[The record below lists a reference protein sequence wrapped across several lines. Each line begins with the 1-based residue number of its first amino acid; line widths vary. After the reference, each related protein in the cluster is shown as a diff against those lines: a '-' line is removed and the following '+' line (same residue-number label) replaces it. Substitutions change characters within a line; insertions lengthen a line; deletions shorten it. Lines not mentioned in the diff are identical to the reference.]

1 MTRITP
7 ERIAS
12 MRQYWRDG
20 FSLPEI
26 ATMTKSTVATIR
38 KYLKS
43 DIQTYISEHE
53 QAKAK
58 REQILPTDTTSIKDL
73 SLEQFAEY
81 VKYEFD
87 SIPNSIEAIKDTFYQ
102 IKDNEELNYDQVIK
116 LRDIY
121 EARLNQ
127 LTSKVT
133 IQQAIKA
140 FKDEH
145 QIKIP
150 IPRQSNDWSEERLY
164 EHLVFW
170 LVANRDSRAIATA
183 KLKELDSLEKRQQF
197 LESL

>member
-43 DIQTYISEHE
+43 DIETYISEHE
-53 QAKAK
+53 QAKAR
-58 REQILPTDTTSIKDL
+58 REIIPTDTTSIKDL

-81 VKYEFD
+81 IKYEFSNVSSD
-87 SIPNSIEAIKDTFYQ
+87 ISSIKDVFYQ
-102 IKDNEELNYDQVIK
+102 IKKEELNYEQVIR
-116 LRDIY
+116 LRELY

-133 IQQAIKA
+133 IQQTIKA
-140 FKDEH
+140 FKNKH

-150 IPRQSNDWSEERLY
+150 IPRKANDWSEERLS

-170 LVANRDSRAIATA
+170 LVANRESRAIATA
-183 KLKELDSLEKRQQF
+183 KLKELDTLDKRKAF
-197 LESL
+197 IENL